1 MSSRDIT
8 VLHVDDSP
16 GFANLVREFLQTQND
31 DISVITYLSADD
43 ALARLDSGDSVDCIV
58 SDCEMPG
65 IDGLELLE
73 IVRKQWPTLPFILF
87 TGKGDEETAMTAIN
101 LGVTDYLQKKSGTS
115 QYAILANRIR
125 NVVAQN
131 RAEVNLREVSEQTE
145 VQFKLLVDAVEDY
158 AIFLIDTD
166 GRVQTWNSGAE
177 KLKGYTREEIL
188 GEPISV
194 FYREEDT
201 DTGIPDRY
209 LDEAAAE
216 GHITYEGWRV
226 RKDGSEFWAHVT
238 LTALRV
244 RGDLIGYA
252 KVTRDDSTHHREQ
265 QLVEQNEQLTDILA
279 TISHDL
285 QNPLNVA
292 KGRVELTMETEDISH
307 LDTVLA
313 ALTRASELIV
323 YLGKLAGIG
332 GRMVNSE
339 PVDLREVAEAAWT
352 SVETEQAT
360 LRIEGDTV
368 FTADRQGVMLLLE
381 NLFKNA
387 IDHAGPEVSIRIS
400 LTDGGFA
407 VEDDGPGVPESE
419 RTRIFEMGYSS
430 DPDGTG
436 LGLAICKQRAIAN
449 GWSLEATEGSSGGAR
464 FVVSG
469 ITAA

>member
-1 MSSRDIT
+1 MSSRIIT
-8 VLHVDDSP
+8 VLHVDDSQE
-16 GFANLVREFLQTQND
+16 FANLVREFLQTQND
-31 DISVITYLSADD
+31 DISVITCLSADD
-43 ALARLDSGDSVDCIV
+43 ALTRLDSGDGVDCIV
-58 SDCEMPG
+58 SDCEMPMM
-65 IDGLELLE
+65 DGLELLE
-73 IVRKQWPTLPFILF
+73 TVRKQWPTLPFILF

-101 LGVTDYLQKKSGTS
+101 LGVTDYLQKNGGTS

-125 NVVAQN
+125 NVVAQH
-131 RAEVNLREVSEQTE
+131 RAETNLKEVSEQTE
-145 VQFKLLVDAVEDY
+145 VQFKLLIDAVEDY

-177 KLKGYTREEIL
+177 KLKGYTGEEIL
-188 GEPISV
+188 GEQISV
-194 FYREEDT
+194 FYREEDRNA
-201 DTGIPDRY
+201 GVPDRY
-209 LDEAAAE
+209 LDKAAAE
-216 GHITYEGWRV
+216 EHITYEGWRV
-226 RKDGSEFWAHVT
+226 RKDGSEFWAYVT

-252 KVTRDDSTHHREQ
+252 KVTRDDSTRHREQ
-265 QLVEQNEQLTDILA
+265 QLAEQNEQLTDILA

-292 KGRVELTMETEDISH
+292 MGKVELTMETEDLSH

-323 YLGKLAGIG
+323 YLGKLIETDGQ
-332 GRMVNSE
+332 MVNSE

-352 SVETEQAT
+352 SVKTEQST
-360 LRIEGDTV
+360 LRIEGTTM
-368 FTADRQGVMLLLE
+368 FAADRQGVMLLLE

-387 IDHAGPEVSIRIS
+387 IDHAGPEVSIRIR
-400 LTDGGFA
+400 LIDGGFA

-449 GWSLEATEGSSGGAR
+449 GWSLEATEGSGGGAR